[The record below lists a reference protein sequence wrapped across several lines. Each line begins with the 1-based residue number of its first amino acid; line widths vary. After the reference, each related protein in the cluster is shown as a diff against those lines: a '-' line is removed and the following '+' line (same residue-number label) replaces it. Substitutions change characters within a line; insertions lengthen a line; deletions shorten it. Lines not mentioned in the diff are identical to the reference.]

1 MNEQV
6 DMSLVRRHS
15 YYNGLLSILQ
25 RNGDCLRLFEPYVGG
40 DG

>member
-6 DMSLVRRHS
+6 DMSLVVGILITI
-15 YYNGLLSILQ
+15 GLFCILQ
-25 RNGDCLRLFEPYVGG
+25 RNGDCLRLFQPYVGG